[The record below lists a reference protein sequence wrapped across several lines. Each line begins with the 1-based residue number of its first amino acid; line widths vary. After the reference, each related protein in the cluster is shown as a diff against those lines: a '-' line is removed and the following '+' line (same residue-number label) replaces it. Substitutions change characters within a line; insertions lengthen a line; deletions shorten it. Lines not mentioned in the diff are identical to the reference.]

1 MSKNKGGINLN
12 KTSPEG
18 RNNLFTLK
26 DGIGG
31 NIAAEKKVNLSDS
44 NKNNKT
50 IIATTPEGTA
60 SNKNQLPNKKKRSS
74 GADKLNPPQEPSMK
88 NNKKKGSAAPLS
100 DERPSRKKKK
110 HTSKPEQ
117 ATLVKPALTVSKAYD
132 KKKELVTLGDTC
144 GKKIA
149 KKQLSGDDY
158 HEVTKLHHL
167 TNAGV
172 LKKKEITGTKNEKT
186 QPKKHKESYRI
197 SDDQYLKET
206 LKYPKGSST
215 SLVGDYESVKFT
227 KFPEG
232 NPHFVS
238 NDGVGEK
245 QGVAKKTIKH
255 RVRARDI
262 KGVNES
268 QDNGSSASNTNL
280 TLQGANNLKDEG
292 ALNSAS
298 SPDDS
303 INIFR
308 DLRIG
313 FKIEEATMRSYI
325 SMGRYGAGT
334 TIADKLFT
342 RAETEES
349 TLYLDSSPNKQYI
362 LSEYVSILYSNQHS
376 YYLKVA
382 TNIALLD
389 LFFCY
394 RGWRHFKCLPVRG
407 QRT

>member
-26 DGIGG
+26 DGVGG
-31 NIAAEKKVNLSDS
+31 NTATEKKVNLSDS
-44 NKNNKT
+44 NKNNKNV
-50 IIATTPEGTA
+50 IATTSDVTA
-60 SNKNQLPNKKKRSS
+60 SNKKQLPNKKKRSS
-74 GADKLNPPQEPSMK
+74 GDDKLNSPQEPSMK
-88 NNKKKGSAAPLS
+88 NNKKKGSAAPLL
-100 DERPSRKKKK
+100 DERPSRKKRK
-110 HTSKPEQ
+110 HTSKLEQ
-117 ATLVKPALTVSKAYD
+117 ATPVKPALTENTSRD
-132 KKKELVTLGDTC
+132 KKKELVTLGDTY
-144 GKKIA
+144 GKKLA
-149 KKQLSGDDY
+149 KKQLSGDDQ
-158 HEVTKLHHL
+158 HGVTKLHHL
-167 TNAGV
+167 ANTGV

-197 SDDQYLKET
+197 SDDRYLEET
-206 LKYPKGSST
+206 LKYPKRPST
-215 SLVGDYESVKFT
+215 NLVGDHESVKFT
-227 KFPEG
+227 KP
-232 NPHFVS
+232 PKSDSHFVS
-238 NDGVGEK
+238 NDDVGGK
-245 QGVAKKTIKH
+245 QGVAKKTVKH

-268 QDNGSSASNTNL
+268 QDNNSSASNTNL
-280 TLQGANNLKDEG
+280 MLQGANNLKDEG

-298 SPDDS
+298 SPDES

-325 SMGRYGAGT
+325 SMGRYGAGA